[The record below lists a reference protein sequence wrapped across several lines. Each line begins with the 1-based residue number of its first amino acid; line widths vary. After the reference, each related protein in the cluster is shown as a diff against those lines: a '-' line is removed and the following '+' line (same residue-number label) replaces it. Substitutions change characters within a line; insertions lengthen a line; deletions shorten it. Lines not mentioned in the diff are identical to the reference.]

1 MNDVY
6 FKNNN
11 QEYNDNINN
20 NIKPINK
27 NSCYVPYAD
36 YYPME
41 YPEYTPPSFPS
52 FQNQNT
58 SYNNQTQS
66 TKETKENKILKIE
79 TDSDIIQDL
88 TGNYLQENNERTSS
102 DDKNGKKE
110 IEINLGQI
118 IVNNYK
124 LNDFPIININN
135 INKYNLLIPEIIL
148 NKGEY
153 FTAIKEK
160 IEDKKDNENKVDNE
174 MNEIIMEEEEENDN
188 KDKDKDKILIPDKF
202 FINMDENIK
211 NALKQIMDK
220 VEINTCSKNQI
231 LIAYKLVEILYN
243 KCINIILDI
252 KKNIKHKAKKE
263 KNIYLSNQLLNII
276 KFHNELRE
284 SFLSLQNK
292 NDTNSNANSISEI
305 NENKKDNYITYAQFY
320 LRNCGKVSKCEI
332 CGKTFINFQTLG
344 GHMSQYH
351 RNISD
356 KYKKQN
362 MIRKQREGQ
371 RKLLDYVKEQLFKKY
386 NLDYRLLKKNDE
398 KGKIK
403 SFIKSHQKEYEVLRR
418 KIYREKA
425 IKDSE

>member
-6 FKNNN
+6 FNNRN
-11 QEYNDNINN
+11 QEYNDKIYNR
-20 NIKPINK
+20 IKPINN
-27 NSCYVPYAD
+27 NSCYIPYAD
-36 YYPME
+36 YYPLD
-41 YPEYTPPSFPS
+41 YPQYTPPCFPS
-52 FQNQNT
+52 FQNQNNP
-58 SYNNQTQS
+58 YNNQTQS

-88 TGNYLQENNERTSS
+88 TGIYLQENNGQTSS
-102 DDKNGKKE
+102 EDKNVKKE
-110 IEINLGQI
+110 IEINLGKI
-118 IVNNYK
+118 IVDNNK

-153 FTAIKEK
+153 LTAIKEE
-160 IEDKKDNENKVDNE
+160 IKDNENKEDNE

-188 KDKDKDKILIPDKF
+188 KDKDKILIPDKF

-211 NALKQIMDK
+211 NSLMQIMNK
-220 VEINTCSKNQI
+220 NEINTCSKNQI
-231 LIAYKLVEILYN
+231 LIVYKVVEILYS

-252 KKNIKHKAKKE
+252 KKNINHKVRKE

-276 KFHNELRE
+276 KFHNQLRE
-284 SFLSLQNK
+284 SFLSMKNK
-292 NDTNSNANSISEI
+292 NDSNSNINSLSEI
-305 NENKKDNYITYAQFY
+305 NENKKDKYITYAQFY
-320 LRNCGKVSKCEI
+320 LSNCGKVSKCEI

-386 NLDYRLLKKNDE
+386 NLDYRLLKKNEE